1 MKKSDKPENTR
12 TMTVYAVIDTNVLV
26 SALYSR
32 KPDTAP
38 FLILENL
45 FDGNIVPMYNAEIL
59 AEYNEVLHRP
69 KFPFSDK
76 DIRLVLETITHC
88 GYDSN
93 RVSAEEICSDPK
105 DVVFYEVA
113 MSKEDSYL
121 ITGNKKHFPRV
132 ERVVTP
138 REMLEILSLQ
148 I

>member
-1 MKKSDKPENTR
+1 M
-12 TMTVYAVIDTNVLV
+12 IDTNVIV

-32 KPDTAP
+32 KSDTAP
-38 FLILENL
+38 FLILEYL
-45 FDGNIVPMYNAEIL
+45 FDGIIVPMYNAEIL
-59 AEYNEVLHRP
+59 AEYSEVLHRP
-69 KFPFSDK
+69 KFPFSDE
-76 DIRLVLETITHC
+76 DIRLVIETITHC
-88 GYDSN
+88 GHDSD
-93 RVSAEEICSDPK
+93 RVSANEMCPDPK

-138 REMLEILSLQ
+138 REMLEILRLQ